1 MTLHLLISYIRDLTM
16 IFSSLF
22 SVVGMAVL
30 FLIAWVFSS
39 NKRAINYRTIIS
51 AFVIQVALGALALYV
66 PLGREMLQGLA
77 SGIQSVIGYGYE
89 GVRFLFG
96 NLAPNAKGDQGIGGF
111 IFAINVLAI
120 IIFFASLI
128 SLLYYLKI
136 MPLVIN
142 LIGGALQKCLG
153 TSKAESMSAAA
164 NIFVAHTEAP
174 LVIKPYLKS
183 MSDSEI
189 FAVMCVGMASVAGPV
204 LAGYASM
211 GIPLPYLIAASF
223 MSAPG
228 GLLFAKIIYPQ
239 NEAISSH
246 ADVSVEKH
254 VNAIEAI
261 ANGAS
266 TGLNLALHVGAM
278 LLAFVGM
285 LALINGLLGVVGG
298 FLGME
303 HLSLGVILGALLKP
317 LAFMLGIPWSQ
328 AGIAGEIIGIKI
340 ALNEFVGYMQFLP
353 YLGDNPPLIL
363 SEKTKAII
371 TFALCG
377 FANLSS
383 VAMLIGGLGSLVP
396 KKKDL
401 IIRLALKAVLV
412 GTLSN
417 FMSATIAGLFIG
429 LNAH

>member
-1 MTLHLLISYIRDLTM
+1 M

-77 SGIQSVIGYGYE
+77 SGIQSVISYGYE

-246 ADVSVEKH
+246 ADVSAEKH

-298 FLGME
+298 VLGME
-303 HLSLGVILGALLKP
+303 HLSLGLILGTLLKP

-340 ALNEFVGYMQFLP
+340 ALNEFVGYMQLLP

>member
-1 MTLHLLISYIRDLTM
+1 M

-246 ADVSVEKH
+246 ADVSIEKH

-303 HLSLGVILGALLKP
+303 HLSLGLILGTLLKP

-401 IIRLALKAVLV
+401 IVRLALKAVLV

>member
-1 MTLHLLISYIRDLTM
+1 M

-30 FLIAWVFSS
+30 FLIAWVFSG
-39 NKRAINYRTIIS
+39 NKRAINYRTIVS

-77 SGIQSVIGYGYE
+77 SGIQSVISYGYE

-111 IFAINVLAI
+111 VFAINVLAI

-136 MPLVIN
+136 MPLFIN

-246 ADVSVEKH
+246 ADVSAEKH

-303 HLSLGVILGALLKP
+303 HLSLGLILGTLLKP

-340 ALNEFVGYMQFLP
+340 ALNEFVGYMRLLP

-417 FMSATIAGLFIG
+417 FMSATIAGLFVG
-429 LNAH
+429 LSAH

>member
-1 MTLHLLISYIRDLTM
+1 M

-39 NKRAINYRTIIS
+39 NKRAINYRTIVS

-77 SGIQSVIGYGYE
+77 SGIQSVISYGYE

-136 MPLVIN
+136 MPLFIN

-303 HLSLGVILGALLKP
+303 HLSLGLILGTLLKP

-353 YLGDNPPLIL
+353 YLGDNPPLVL

>member
-1 MTLHLLISYIRDLTM
+1 M

-39 NKRAINYRTIIS
+39 NKRAINYRTIVS

-77 SGIQSVIGYGYE
+77 SGIQSVISYGYE

-96 NLAPNAKGDQGIGGF
+96 NLAPNANGDQGIGGF
-111 IFAINVLAI
+111 VFAINVLAI

-136 MPLVIN
+136 MPLFIN

-246 ADVSVEKH
+246 ADASAEKH

-303 HLSLGVILGALLKP
+303 HLSLGLILGTLLKP

-340 ALNEFVGYMQFLP
+340 ALNEFVGYMQLLP
-353 YLGDNPPLIL
+353 YLGDNPPLVL

>member
-1 MTLHLLISYIRDLTM
+1 M

-30 FLIAWVFSS
+30 FLIAWVFSG
-39 NKRAINYRTIIS
+39 NKRAINYRTIVS

-77 SGIQSVIGYGYE
+77 SGIQSVISYGYE

-136 MPLVIN
+136 MPLFIN

-246 ADVSVEKH
+246 ADASAEKH

-303 HLSLGVILGALLKP
+303 HLSLGLILGTLLKP

-340 ALNEFVGYMQFLP
+340 ALNEFVGYMQLLP
-353 YLGDNPPLIL
+353 YLGDNPPLVL

-401 IIRLALKAVLV
+401 IIRFALKAVLV

>member
-1 MTLHLLISYIRDLTM
+1 M

-39 NKRAINYRTIIS
+39 NKRAINYRTIVS

-77 SGIQSVIGYGYE
+77 SGIQSVISYGYE

-111 IFAINVLAI
+111 VFAINVLAI

-136 MPLVIN
+136 MPLFIN

-285 LALINGLLGVVGG
+285 LALINGLLGVIGG
-298 FLGME
+298 VLGME
-303 HLSLGVILGALLKP
+303 HLSLGLILGTLLKP

-401 IIRLALKAVLV
+401 IVRLALKAVLV

>member
-1 MTLHLLISYIRDLTM
+1 M

-30 FLIAWVFSS
+30 FLIAWVFSG

-246 ADVSVEKH
+246 ADVSAEKH

-298 FLGME
+298 VLGME
-303 HLSLGVILGALLKP
+303 HLSLGLILGTLLKP

>member
-1 MTLHLLISYIRDLTM
+1 M

-30 FLIAWVFSS
+30 FLIAWVFSG
-39 NKRAINYRTIIS
+39 NKRAINYRTIVS

-77 SGIQSVIGYGYE
+77 SGIQSVISYGYE

-136 MPLVIN
+136 MPLFIN

-239 NEAISSH
+239 NETTSSH
-246 ADVSVEKH
+246 ADVSAEEH
-254 VNAIEAI
+254 VNIIEAI

-266 TGLNLALHVGAM
+266 TGLHLALHVGAM

-303 HLSLGVILGALLKP
+303 HLSLGVVLGTLLKP

-340 ALNEFVGYMQFLP
+340 ALNEFVGYMQLLP

-396 KKKDL
+396 KKKDF
-401 IIRLALKAVLV
+401 IARLALKAVLV

-429 LNAH
+429 LSAN

>member
-1 MTLHLLISYIRDLTM
+1 M
-16 IFSSLF
+16 IFSSLL

-39 NKRAINYRTIIS
+39 NKRAINYRTIVS

-66 PLGREMLQGLA
+66 PLGREILQGLA
-77 SGIQSVIGYGYE
+77 SGIQSVISYGYE

-239 NEAISSH
+239 NETTSSH
-246 ADVSVEKH
+246 ADVSAEEH
-254 VNAIEAI
+254 VNIIEAI

-266 TGLNLALHVGAM
+266 TGLHLALHVGAM

-303 HLSLGVILGALLKP
+303 HLSLGVVLGTLLKP

-340 ALNEFVGYMQFLP
+340 ALNEFVGYMQLLP

-396 KKKDL
+396 KKKDF
-401 IIRLALKAVLV
+401 IAKLALKAVLV

-429 LNAH
+429 LSAN

>member
-1 MTLHLLISYIRDLTM
+1 M

-30 FLIAWVFSS
+30 FLIAWVFSG
-39 NKRAINYRTIIS
+39 NKRAINYRTIVS

-77 SGIQSVIGYGYE
+77 SGIQSVISYGYE

-136 MPLVIN
+136 MPLFIN

-246 ADVSVEKH
+246 ADVSIEKH

-298 FLGME
+298 VLGME
-303 HLSLGVILGALLKP
+303 HLSLGLILGTLLKP

-340 ALNEFVGYMQFLP
+340 ALNEFVGYMQLLP

>member
-1 MTLHLLISYIRDLTM
+1 M

-51 AFVIQVALGALALYV
+51 AFVIQVALGALVLYV

-96 NLAPNAKGDQGIGGF
+96 NLAPNTKGDQGIGGF

-239 NEAISSH
+239 NEPISSH
-246 ADVSVEKH
+246 ADVSAEKH

-303 HLSLGVILGALLKP
+303 HLSLGLILGTLLKP

-401 IIRLALKAVLV
+401 IVRLALKAVLV

-429 LNAH
+429 LNTH

>member
-1 MTLHLLISYIRDLTM
+1 M

-30 FLIAWVFSS
+30 FLIAWVFSG
-39 NKRAINYRTIIS
+39 NKRAINYRTIVS

-96 NLAPNAKGDQGIGGF
+96 SLAPNAKGDQGIGGF

-246 ADVSVEKH
+246 ADVSAEKH

-298 FLGME
+298 VLGME
-303 HLSLGVILGALLKP
+303 HLSLGLILGTLLKP

-401 IIRLALKAVLV
+401 IVRLALKAVLV

-429 LNAH
+429 LNAQ

>member
-1 MTLHLLISYIRDLTM
+1 M
-16 IFSSLF
+16 IFSSLL

-30 FLIAWVFSS
+30 FLIAWVFSG
-39 NKRAINYRTIIS
+39 NKRAINYRTIVS

-77 SGIQSVIGYGYE
+77 SGIQSVISYGYE

-111 IFAINVLAI
+111 VFAINVLAI

-136 MPLVIN
+136 MPLFIN

-246 ADVSVEKH
+246 ADVSAEKH

-303 HLSLGVILGALLKP
+303 HLSLGLILGALLKP

-353 YLGDNPPLIL
+353 YLGDNPPLVL

>member
-1 MTLHLLISYIRDLTM
+1 M

-39 NKRAINYRTIIS
+39 NKRAINYRTIVS

-77 SGIQSVIGYGYE
+77 SGIQSVISYGYE

-111 IFAINVLAI
+111 VFAINVLAI

-136 MPLVIN
+136 MPLFIN

-246 ADVSVEKH
+246 ADVSAEKH

-303 HLSLGVILGALLKP
+303 HLSLGLILGTLLKP

>member
-1 MTLHLLISYIRDLTM
+1 M

-39 NKRAINYRTIIS
+39 NKRAINYRTIVS

-77 SGIQSVIGYGYE
+77 SGIQSVISYGYE

-136 MPLVIN
+136 MPLFIN

-246 ADVSVEKH
+246 ADVSIEKH

-298 FLGME
+298 VLGME
-303 HLSLGVILGALLKP
+303 HLSLGLILGTLLKP

-340 ALNEFVGYMQFLP
+340 ALNEFVGYMQLLP

>member
-1 MTLHLLISYIRDLTM
+1 M
-16 IFSSLF
+16 IFSSLL

-30 FLIAWVFSS
+30 FLIAWVFSG
-39 NKRAINYRTIIS
+39 NKRAINYRTIVS

-239 NEAISSH
+239 NETTSSH
-246 ADVSVEKH
+246 ADVSAEEH
-254 VNAIEAI
+254 VNIIEAI

-266 TGLNLALHVGAM
+266 TGLHLALHVGAM

-303 HLSLGVILGALLKP
+303 HLSLGVVLGTLLKP

-340 ALNEFVGYMQFLP
+340 ALNEFVGYMQLLP

-396 KKKDL
+396 KKKDF
-401 IIRLALKAVLV
+401 IARLALKAVLV

-429 LNAH
+429 LSAN

>member
-1 MTLHLLISYIRDLTM
+1 M

-30 FLIAWVFSS
+30 FLIAWVFSG
-39 NKRAINYRTIIS
+39 NKRAINYRTIVS

-77 SGIQSVIGYGYE
+77 SGIQSVISYGYE

-111 IFAINVLAI
+111 VFAINVLAI

-136 MPLVIN
+136 MPLFIN

-303 HLSLGVILGALLKP
+303 HLSLGLILGVLLKP

>member
-1 MTLHLLISYIRDLTM
+1 M

-39 NKRAINYRTIIS
+39 NKRAINYRTIVS

-77 SGIQSVIGYGYE
+77 SGIQSVISYGYE

-136 MPLVIN
+136 MPLFIN

-303 HLSLGVILGALLKP
+303 HLSLGLILGALLKP

-340 ALNEFVGYMQFLP
+340 ALNEFVGYMQLLP

-401 IIRLALKAVLV
+401 IIRFALKAVLV

>member
-1 MTLHLLISYIRDLTM
+1 M

-30 FLIAWVFSS
+30 FLIAWVFSG

-96 NLAPNAKGDQGIGGF
+96 SLAPNAKGDQGIGGF

-246 ADVSVEKH
+246 ADVSAEKH

-303 HLSLGVILGALLKP
+303 HLSLGLILGALLKP

-401 IIRLALKAVLV
+401 IVRLALRAVLV

>member
-1 MTLHLLISYIRDLTM
+1 M

-39 NKRAINYRTIIS
+39 NKRAINYRTIVS

-77 SGIQSVIGYGYE
+77 SGIQSVISYGYE

-246 ADVSVEKH
+246 ADVSAEKH

-303 HLSLGVILGALLKP
+303 HLSLGLILGTLLKP

-401 IIRLALKAVLV
+401 IVRLALKAVLV

>member
-1 MTLHLLISYIRDLTM
+1 M

-30 FLIAWVFSS
+30 FLIAWVFSG
-39 NKRAINYRTIIS
+39 NKRAINYRTIVS

-77 SGIQSVIGYGYE
+77 SGIQSVISYGYE

-136 MPLVIN
+136 MPLFIN

-303 HLSLGVILGALLKP
+303 HLSLGLILGTLLKP

-340 ALNEFVGYMQFLP
+340 ALNEFVGYMQLLP
-353 YLGDNPPLIL
+353 YLGDNPPLVL

-429 LNAH
+429 LSAN

>member
-1 MTLHLLISYIRDLTM
+1 M

-39 NKRAINYRTIIS
+39 NKRAINYRTIVS
-51 AFVIQVALGALALYV
+51 AFVIQVVLGALALYV
-66 PLGREMLQGLA
+66 PLGREMLQCLA
-77 SGIQSVIGYGYE
+77 SGIQSVISYGYE

-128 SLLYYLKI
+128 SLLYHLKI

-246 ADVSVEKH
+246 ADVSAEKH

-303 HLSLGVILGALLKP
+303 HLSLGLVLGTLLKP

-401 IIRLALKAVLV
+401 IVRLALKAVLV

>member
-1 MTLHLLISYIRDLTM
+1 M

-39 NKRAINYRTIIS
+39 NKRAINYRTIVS

-77 SGIQSVIGYGYE
+77 SGIQSVISYGYE

-136 MPLVIN
+136 MPLFIN

-246 ADVSVEKH
+246 ADASAEKH

-303 HLSLGVILGALLKP
+303 HLSLGLILGALLKP

-340 ALNEFVGYMQFLP
+340 ALNEFVGYMQLLP

>member
-1 MTLHLLISYIRDLTM
+1 M

-30 FLIAWVFSS
+30 FLIAWVFSG

-96 NLAPNAKGDQGIGGF
+96 SLAPNAKGDQGIGGF

-228 GLLFAKIIYPQ
+228 GLLLAKIIYPQ

-246 ADVSVEKH
+246 ADVSAEKH

-303 HLSLGVILGALLKP
+303 HLSLGLILGALLKP

>member
-1 MTLHLLISYIRDLTM
+1 M

-30 FLIAWVFSS
+30 FLIAWVFSG
-39 NKRAINYRTIIS
+39 NKRAINYRTIVS

-66 PLGREMLQGLA
+66 PLGREILQGLA

-239 NEAISSH
+239 NETTSSH
-246 ADVSVEKH
+246 ADVSAEEH
-254 VNAIEAI
+254 VNIIEAI

-266 TGLNLALHVGAM
+266 TGLHLALHVGAM

-303 HLSLGVILGALLKP
+303 HLSLGVVLGTLLKP

-340 ALNEFVGYMQFLP
+340 ALNEFVGYMQLLP

-396 KKKDL
+396 KKKDF
-401 IIRLALKAVLV
+401 IARLALKAVLV

-429 LNAH
+429 LNAQ

>member
-1 MTLHLLISYIRDLTM
+1 M

-51 AFVIQVALGALALYV
+51 AFVIQVVLGALALYV

-77 SGIQSVIGYGYE
+77 SGIQSVISYGYE

-111 IFAINVLAI
+111 VFAINVLAI

-136 MPLVIN
+136 MPLFIN

-246 ADVSVEKH
+246 ADVSAEKH

-303 HLSLGVILGALLKP
+303 HLSLGLILGTLLKP

>member
-1 MTLHLLISYIRDLTM
+1 M

-30 FLIAWVFSS
+30 FLIAWVFSG
-39 NKRAINYRTIIS
+39 NKRAINYRTIVS

-77 SGIQSVIGYGYE
+77 SGIQSVISYGYE

-136 MPLVIN
+136 MPLFIN

-298 FLGME
+298 VLGME
-303 HLSLGVILGALLKP
+303 HLSLGLILGTLLKP

-340 ALNEFVGYMQFLP
+340 ALNEFVGYMQLLP

-429 LNAH
+429 LNAQ

>member
-1 MTLHLLISYIRDLTM
+1 M

-30 FLIAWVFSS
+30 FLIAWAFSS

-303 HLSLGVILGALLKP
+303 HLSLGLILGTLLKP

-401 IIRLALKAVLV
+401 IVRLALKAVLV

>member
-1 MTLHLLISYIRDLTM
+1 M

-30 FLIAWVFSS
+30 FLIAWVFSG

-96 NLAPNAKGDQGIGGF
+96 SLAPNAKGDQGIGGF

-136 MPLVIN
+136 MPLFIN

-183 MSDSEI
+183 MSDSEV

-246 ADVSVEKH
+246 ADASAEKH

-298 FLGME
+298 VLGME
-303 HLSLGVILGALLKP
+303 HLSLGLILGTLLKP

-340 ALNEFVGYMQFLP
+340 ALNEFVGYMQLLP

>member
-1 MTLHLLISYIRDLTM
+1 M

-30 FLIAWVFSS
+30 FLIAWVFSG
-39 NKRAINYRTIIS
+39 NKRAINYRTIVS

-77 SGIQSVIGYGYE
+77 SGIQSVISYGYE

-111 IFAINVLAI
+111 VFAINVLAI

-136 MPLVIN
+136 MPLFIN

-246 ADVSVEKH
+246 ADVSAEKH

-303 HLSLGVILGALLKP
+303 HLSLGLILGTLLKP

-429 LNAH
+429 LSAN

>member
-1 MTLHLLISYIRDLTM
+1 M

-39 NKRAINYRTIIS
+39 NKRAINYRTIVS

-77 SGIQSVIGYGYE
+77 SGIQSVISYGYE

-246 ADVSVEKH
+246 ADVSAEKH

-298 FLGME
+298 VLGME
-303 HLSLGVILGALLKP
+303 HLSLGLILGTLLKP

>member
-1 MTLHLLISYIRDLTM
+1 M

-30 FLIAWVFSS
+30 FLIAWVFSG
-39 NKRAINYRTIIS
+39 NKRAINYRTIVS

-246 ADVSVEKH
+246 ADASAEKH

-303 HLSLGVILGALLKP
+303 HLSLGLILGTLLKP

-401 IIRLALKAVLV
+401 IVRLALKAVLV

-429 LNAH
+429 LNANQ

>member
-1 MTLHLLISYIRDLTM
+1 M

-39 NKRAINYRTIIS
+39 NKRAINYRTIVS

-77 SGIQSVIGYGYE
+77 SGIQSVISYGYE

-136 MPLVIN
+136 MPLFIN

-246 ADVSVEKH
+246 ADVSIEKH

-303 HLSLGVILGALLKP
+303 HLSLGLILGALLKP
-317 LAFMLGIPWSQ
+317 LAFILGIPWSQ

-401 IIRLALKAVLV
+401 IIRLALRAVLV

>member
-1 MTLHLLISYIRDLTM
+1 MHLLISYIRDLTM

-30 FLIAWVFSS
+30 FLIAWVFSG

-96 NLAPNAKGDQGIGGF
+96 SLAPNAKGDQGIGGF

-246 ADVSVEKH
+246 ADVSAEKH

-303 HLSLGVILGALLKP
+303 HLSLGLILGTLLKP

-340 ALNEFVGYMQFLP
+340 ALNEFVGYMQLLP

>member
-1 MTLHLLISYIRDLTM
+1 M

-22 SVVGMAVL
+22 SVVGMVVL
-30 FLIAWVFSS
+30 FLIAWVFSG
-39 NKRAINYRTIIS
+39 NKRAINYRTIVS

-77 SGIQSVIGYGYE
+77 SGIQSVISYGYE

-136 MPLVIN
+136 MPLFIN

-246 ADVSVEKH
+246 ADVSAEKH

-298 FLGME
+298 VLGME
-303 HLSLGVILGALLKP
+303 HLSLGLILGTLLKP

-353 YLGDNPPLIL
+353 YLGDNPPLVL

-401 IIRLALKAVLV
+401 IVRLALKAVLV

>member
-1 MTLHLLISYIRDLTM
+1 M

-30 FLIAWVFSS
+30 FLIAWVFSG
-39 NKRAINYRTIIS
+39 NKRAINYRTIVS

-77 SGIQSVIGYGYE
+77 SGIQSVISYGYE

-136 MPLVIN
+136 MPLFIN

-228 GLLFAKIIYPQ
+228 GLLSAKIIYPQ
-239 NEAISSH
+239 NETTSSH
-246 ADVSVEKH
+246 ADVSAEEH
-254 VNAIEAI
+254 VNIIEAI

-266 TGLNLALHVGAM
+266 TGLHLALHVGAM

-303 HLSLGVILGALLKP
+303 HLSLGVVLGTLLKP

-340 ALNEFVGYMQFLP
+340 ALNEFVGYMQLLP

-396 KKKDL
+396 KKKDF
-401 IIRLALKAVLV
+401 IARLALKAVLV

-429 LNAH
+429 LSAN

>member
-1 MTLHLLISYIRDLTM
+1 MHLLISYIRDLTM

-30 FLIAWVFSS
+30 FLIAWVFSG

-246 ADVSVEKH
+246 ADVSAEKH

-285 LALINGLLGVVGG
+285 LALINGLLGVIGG

-303 HLSLGVILGALLKP
+303 HLSLGLILGTLLKP

-401 IIRLALKAVLV
+401 IVRLALKAVLV

>member
-1 MTLHLLISYIRDLTM
+1 M
-16 IFSSLF
+16 
-22 SVVGMAVL
+22 L

-239 NEAISSH
+239 NEAISNH
-246 ADVSVEKH
+246 ADVSAEKH

-303 HLSLGVILGALLKP
+303 HLSLGLVLGTLLKP

-353 YLGDNPPLIL
+353 YLGDNPPLVL

-401 IIRLALKAVLV
+401 IVRLALKAVLV